1 MSNEIG
7 ELFPK
12 KKMKENIYIDSKLIS
27 SFEDCTF
34 RNKTFQSNFNIT
46 KGDVNDKVEFT
57 NHYKSNTSKSANRI
71 IEIDNSKRLIAI
83 KKCFQIVNNRKDL
96 NKSLKEKCQK
106 LLNEKKNDAKDENEI
121 IGKQIFSNTC
131 NSFFKRNVD
140 NFINNYLK
148 NNFYINENINILNNK
163 EKNDNYQKKNI
174 IVNKN
179 CSLYNLTKNDNNNK
193 EARIINN
200 NKILKEKNDRI
211 LINNKETEK
220 IKMKKK

>member
-57 NHYKSNTSKSANRI
+57 NHYKSNTSKSTNRI

-83 KKCFQIVNNRKDL
+83 KKCFQIVNNRKEL
-96 NKSLKEKCQK
+96 NKSLKEKCHK
-106 LLNEKKNDAKDENEI
+106 ILNEKKNDANDENET

-140 NFINNYLK
+140 NL
-148 NNFYINENINILNNK
+148 
-163 EKNDNYQKKNI
+163 
-174 IVNKN
+174 
-179 CSLYNLTKNDNNNK
+179 
-193 EARIINN
+193 
-200 NKILKEKNDRI
+200 
-211 LINNKETEK
+211 
-220 IKMKKK
+220 